1 MERLTWVPLTLA
13 VILAAAL
20 ILAEL
25 AATLAAILAEVIPV
39 ATLEDQTT
47 VAELVAIPA
56 DLMTVAA
63 TTAAPAVARTT
74 ATATATKAHRAIPNP
89 TTTLRTARI
98 QDKATLG
105 KAEEN
110 DIQ

>member
-1 MERLTWVPLTLA
+1 VPLTLA

-25 AATLAAILAEVIPV
+25 A